1 MAISVLRGCSW
12 TPYNPTRARICTIIV
27 EGKSDVRRDMVDT
40 FIQGIPTY
48 PELLKR
54 ATALEKT
61 VRQMA
66 YLEPNRG
73 GLASLALARLAAGL
87 KVNLII
93 HAGCRM
99 TGRVFR
105 SSFNRPWALC

>member
-1 MAISVLRGCSW
+1 MMC
-12 TPYNPTRARICTIIV
+12 IILKGV
-27 EGKSDVRRDMVDT
+27 SGVRHDIVKA

-54 ATALEKT
+54 AMALEKT

-73 GLASLALARLAAGL
+73 GLASLALARLAAAL
-87 KVNLII
+87 KVKSNMQ
-93 HAGCRM
+93 AKCM
-99 TGRVFR
+99 MPD
-105 SSFNRPWALC
+105 SFIRKVAPQTIGPLLT

>member
-1 MAISVLRGCSW
+1 MC
-12 TPYNPTRARICTIIV
+12 IIIP
-27 EGKSDVRRDMVDT
+27 EGVSGVRHDFVKA

-54 ATALEKT
+54 AMALEET

-73 GLASLALARLAAGL
+73 GLASLALARLAAAL
-87 KVNLII
+87 KVNFDMQ
-93 HAGCRM
+93 A
-99 TGRVFR
+99 
-105 SSFNRPWALC
+105 

>member
-1 MAISVLRGCSW
+1 MC
-12 TPYNPTRARICTIIV
+12 IIIP
-27 EGKSDVRRDMVDT
+27 EGVSGVRHDFVKA

-54 ATALEKT
+54 AMALEKT

-73 GLASLALARLAAGL
+73 GLASLALARLAAAL
-87 KVNLII
+87 KVNFDMQ
-93 HAGCRM
+93 A
-99 TGRVFR
+99 
-105 SSFNRPWALC
+105 